1 MNTKPS
7 RWMDWFVFLGGWI
20 LLLGGLGGTAALF
33 GWQYA
38 FGGNRFLVDE
48 LGQMAGL
55 ILGVVGGSLAI
66 IHGGSS
72 LVGKISGKLH
82 LPPFYLFWAAFAAVL
97 GLGSLQLNLKLFET
111 TLFPVIFALGASL
124 PTLAVLSWAWQRL
137 GWPLT
142 WRQGSLSIIS
152 GASLSVLVVIILST
166 VLSLL
171 LYMLISPLGF
181 LFFALISLANS
192 GNSFFEYLFTSSPLV
207 FYLIYTALL
216 APVPEEFAKALG
228 PILFGRRRIRNT
240 AQALAVG
247 MASGAGFAILENM
260 LYQGVYAEMN
270 EWAWGGITLV
280 RAFGV
285 VMHALCTG
293 MVALGWYRMREQGFG
308 SLLKAYG
315 LAVLIH
321 TLWNGGFEVLVYL
334 FGLSFYS
341 DSVSLYGLYVNVLL
355 IGYIVLLTAGL
366 WVMLGHITRMA
377 RQPEEVVIV
386 DGGGLTPRTMGAWAL
401 ACAFV
406 LVPLGAA
413 LGQAWP
419 HISAVL
425 AP

>member
-7 RWMDWFVFLGGWI
+7 RWLDWLVFLGGWI
-20 LLLGGLGGTAALF
+20 LLLGGLGAAAALF
-33 GWQYA
+33 GWQLSY
-38 FGGNRFLVDE
+38 GDRFLVDE

-66 IHGGSS
+66 IHGYIS
-72 LVGKISGKLH
+72 LAGKISRKLH
-82 LPPFYLFWAAFAAVL
+82 LPPFYLFWAAFAVVL

-142 WRQGSLSIIS
+142 WRQGSLSIVS

-166 VLSLL
+166 VLPLL
-171 LYMLISPLGF
+171 LYLLIGPLGF
-181 LFFALISLANS
+181 LLYALTSLANA

-207 FYLIYTALL
+207 LFLIYTALL
-216 APVPEEFAKALG
+216 APIPEEFAKALG
-228 PILFGRRRIRNT
+228 PVLFGRRRIRNS

-270 EWAWGGITLV
+270 GWAWGGITLV

-293 MVALGWYRMREQGFG
+293 LVASGWYRMPEQGFR

-334 FGLSFYS
+334 FGLSYYS
-341 DSVSLYGLYVNVLL
+341 NGVSLYGLYVSVLL
-355 IGYIVLLTAGL
+355 LGYILLLTAGL
-366 WVMLGHITRMA
+366 WVLLGHITRKA
-377 RQPEEVVIV
+377 GQKEEVVFV
-386 DGGGLTPRTMGAWAL
+386 GGGGLTARTIGAWAL
-401 ACAFV
+401 ACAFL
-406 LVPLGAA
+406 LVPLGAV

-419 HISAVL
+419 QIIAVL